1 MKKQNRSNKIDSYI
15 KGGRNNQ
22 VRSNI
27 ELNTLRELCMYVC
40 TLLLVENHEIVR
52 VAEKGVNLRSIE
64 DYNIVILINKIS

>member
-27 ELNTLRELCMYVC
+27 ELNTFRELCMYVP
-40 TLLLVENHEIVR
+40 
-52 VAEKGVNLRSIE
+52 
-64 DYNIVILINKIS
+64 YY

>member
-15 KGGRNNQ
+15 KRRKKQ
-22 VRSNI
+22 SSKKQHRVKHIKRI
-27 ELNTLRELCMYVC
+27 MYVC